1 MSNENTPVN
10 PTAAASA
17 TTGAAPAAATSST
30 TAGNPAA
37 PAPNDRKRRLVL
49 VGITLAFI
57 AAGIA
62 YAIYYEAV
70 LSKSQDTDNAYVGG
84 NLVTLS
90 SQVAGNVQE
99 IRADETQMVQAGA
112 ELVKLDS
119 ADADVALSQAEARLG
134 NVVRQQRQRYA
145 DVAQY
150 DATVAQRQLALKDA
164 EDDLARR
171 KPLAADHTVSGE
183 DVAHARQAVDNARA
197 AIAVA
202 QKQAD
207 AAKSG
212 IEGVAPAQ
220 HPAVQAAKA
229 DYVQAWLAARRN
241 SILAPVSGYVA
252 KRSVQ
257 VGAHVTPGTPML
269 SIVPLDQLWV
279 DANFKESEL
288 RNIRVGQSATIEADM
303 YGSKVTFHGKVLGL
317 SAGTGSAFSL
327 LPAQNASGN
336 WIKVVQ
342 RVPVRIALDPKEL
355 REHPL
360 RIGLSTTVN
369 VDIRDTGGPM
379 LGAPMPPSAVY
390 STKSLVQPLSQAGS
404 AADAII
410 ARNLAKS
417 M

>member
-1 MSNENTPVN
+1 MSTDI
-10 PTAAASA
+10 TK
-17 TTGAAPAAATSST
+17 
-30 TAGNPAA
+30 
-37 PAPNDRKRRLVL
+37 PNDKKRKTVL
-49 VGITLAFI
+49 AGITLLFI

-62 YAIYYEAV
+62 YAAYYKIV
-70 LSKSQDTDNAYVGG
+70 LSREQQTDNAYVGG
-84 NLVTLS
+84 NLVNLS
-90 SQVAGNVQE
+90 SQVTGNVAE

-112 ELVKLDS
+112 TLIKLDS

-134 NVVRQQRQRYA
+134 AAVRQQRQRYA

-150 DATVAQRQLALKDA
+150 DATVAQRKLQLKEA

-183 DVAHARQAVDNARA
+183 EVEHARQAVDNAHA

-202 QKQAD
+202 VKQAD
-207 AAKSG
+207 AAKA
-212 IEGVAPAQ
+212 GVAGVAVAQ
-220 HPAVQAAKA
+220 HPSVLAARA
-229 DYVQAWLAARRN
+229 DYQQAWLAARRN
-241 SILAPVSGYVA
+241 TIVAPVSGYVA

-257 VGAHVTPGTPML
+257 IGARATPGTSLL

-288 RNIRVGQSATIEADM
+288 RNIRVGQPARIEADM
-303 YGSKVTFHGKVLGL
+303 YGSKVEFHGKVVGL

-342 RVPVRIALDPKEL
+342 RLPVRIALDPQEL
-355 REHPL
+355 AAHPL
-360 RIGLSTTVN
+360 RIGLSTTVT
-369 VDIRDTGGPM
+369 VDISKTDGPV
-379 LGAPMPPSAVY
+379 LGAPMPQAPVY
-390 STKSLVQPLSQAGS
+390 TTQALAQPLQQAAT

-410 ARNLAKS
+410 ARN
-417 M
+417 

>member
-1 MSNENTPVN
+1 MRW
-10 PTAAASA
+10 AAAITNKRRWRLPPNKSTDHIMSTV
-17 TTGAAPAAATSST
+17 TTP
-30 TAGNPAA
+30 
-37 PAPNDRKRRLVL
+37 PNDNKRKAVL
-49 VGITLAFI
+49 AGITLAFI

-62 YAIYYEAV
+62 YAAYYQIV
-70 LSKSQDTDNAYVGG
+70 LSKVQETDNAYVGG
-84 NLVTLS
+84 NLVNLS
-90 SQVAGNVQE
+90 SQVTGNVTE

-112 ELVKLDS
+112 PLIQLDA
-119 ADADVALSQAEARLG
+119 ADADIALQQADARLG
-134 NVVRQQRQRYA
+134 AAVRQQRQRYA

-150 DATVAQRQLALKDA
+150 DATVSLRKLQLKNA

-183 DVAHARQAVDNARA
+183 EVEHARQAVDDARA

-202 QKQAD
+202 VRQEE
-207 AAKSG
+207 AAKAGVS
-212 IEGVAPAQ
+212 GVAVAQ

-241 SILAPVSGYVA
+241 TILAPVSGYVA

-257 VGAHVTPGTPML
+257 IGARATPGTSLMA
-269 SIVPLDQLWV
+269 IVPLDQLWV

-288 RNIRVGQSATIEADM
+288 KNIRVGQPAKVEADM
-303 YGSKVTFHGKVLGL
+303 YGGKVEFHGRVVGL

-342 RVPVRIALDPKEL
+342 RLPVRIALDPKEL
-355 REHPL
+355 KEHPL
-360 RIGLSTTVN
+360 RIGLSTTVS
-369 VDIRDTGGPM
+369 VDISKTDGPV
-379 LGAPMPPSAVY
+379 LGAAMPQAPVY
-390 STKSLVQPLSQAGS
+390 TTQALTQPLQQAGV

-410 ARNLAKS
+410 SRNL
-417 M
+417 

>member
-1 MSNENTPVN
+1 M
-10 PTAAASA
+10 
-17 TTGAAPAAATSST
+17 ST
-30 TAGNPAA
+30 TATQ
-37 PAPNDRKRRLVL
+37 PNEKKRKTLL
-49 VGITLAFI
+49 AGITLAFI

-62 YAIYYEAV
+62 YAAYYQIV
-70 LSKSQDTDNAYVGG
+70 LSKVQETDNAYVGG
-84 NLVTLS
+84 NLVNLS
-90 SQVAGNVQE
+90 SQVTGNVTE

-112 ELVKLDS
+112 PLIQLDA
-119 ADADVALSQAEARLG
+119 ADADIALQQADARLG
-134 NVVRQQRQRYA
+134 AAVRQQRQRYA

-150 DATVAQRQLALKDA
+150 DAAIAQRKLQLKNA

-183 DVAHARQAVDNARA
+183 EVEHARQAVQDARA

-202 QKQAD
+202 VKQEE
-207 AAKSG
+207 AAKAGVSG
-212 IEGVAPAQ
+212 VGVAQ

-241 SILAPVSGYVA
+241 TILAPVSGYVA

-257 VGAHVTPGTPML
+257 IGARATPGASLMA
-269 SIVPLDQLWV
+269 IVPLDQLWV

-288 RNIRVGQSATIEADM
+288 KNIRVGQPAKVEADM
-303 YGSKVTFHGKVLGL
+303 YGSKVEFHGRVVGL

-342 RVPVRIALDPKEL
+342 RLPVRIALDPAEL
-355 REHPL
+355 KAHPL
-360 RIGLSTTVN
+360 RIGLSTTVS
-369 VDIRDTGGPM
+369 VDISKTDGPV
-379 LGAPMPPSAVY
+379 LGAAMPQAPVY
-390 STKSLVQPLSQAGS
+390 TTQALAQPLQQAAS

-410 ARNLAKS
+410 AHNL
-417 M
+417 

>member
-1 MSNENTPVN
+1 MSTEVTKPNEKK
-10 PTAAASA
+10 
-17 TTGAAPAAATSST
+17 
-30 TAGNPAA
+30 
-37 PAPNDRKRRLVL
+37 RKAVL
-49 VGITLAFI
+49 AGITLAFI
-57 AAGIA
+57 AAGAA
-62 YAIYYEAV
+62 YAVYYEAV
-70 LSKSQDTDNAYVGG
+70 LSKIQETDNAYVGG

-90 SQVAGNVQE
+90 SQVTGNVTE

-112 ELVKLDS
+112 PVIKLDS
-119 ADADVALSQAEARLG
+119 ADADIALAQADAKLG
-134 NVVRQQRQRYA
+134 AAVRQQRQRYA

-150 DATVAQRQLALKDA
+150 DATVTLRKLQLKNA

-183 DVAHARQAVDNARA
+183 EVEHARQAVDDARA

-202 QKQAD
+202 IKQEE
-207 AAKSG
+207 AAKAG
-212 IEGVAPAQ
+212 VNGVAVAQ

-241 SILAPVSGYVA
+241 TILAPVSGYVA

-257 VGAHVTPGTPML
+257 IGARATPGTALM

-288 RNIRVGQSATIEADM
+288 RNIRVGQPAKVEADM
-303 YGSKVTFHGKVLGL
+303 YGSKVEFHGRVVGL

-342 RVPVRIALDPKEL
+342 RLPVRIALDPKEL
-355 REHPL
+355 KEHPL
-360 RIGLSTTVN
+360 RIGLSTTVS
-369 VDIRDTGGPM
+369 VDITKTDGPV
-379 LGAPMPPSAVY
+379 LGAAMPQNPVY
-390 STKSLVQPLSQAGS
+390 STQALTQPLDQAAN

-410 ARNLAKS
+410 ARNL
-417 M
+417 

>member
-1 MSNENTPVN
+1 MSTEVTKPNEKK
-10 PTAAASA
+10 
-17 TTGAAPAAATSST
+17 
-30 TAGNPAA
+30 
-37 PAPNDRKRRLVL
+37 RKTVL
-49 VGITLAFI
+49 AGITLAFI
-57 AAGIA
+57 AAGAA
-62 YAIYYEAV
+62 YAVYYEAV
-70 LSKSQDTDNAYVGG
+70 LSKIQETDNAYVGG

-90 SQVAGNVQE
+90 SQVTGNVTE

-112 ELVKLDS
+112 PVIKLDS
-119 ADADVALSQAEARLG
+119 ADADVALAQADAKLG
-134 NVVRQQRQRYA
+134 AAVRQQRQRYA

-150 DATVAQRQLALKDA
+150 DATVTLRKLQLKNA

-183 DVAHARQAVDNARA
+183 EVEHARQAVDDARA

-202 QKQAD
+202 IKQEE
-207 AAKSG
+207 AAKAG
-212 IEGVAPAQ
+212 VNGVAVAQ

-241 SILAPVSGYVA
+241 TILAPVSGYVA

-257 VGAHVTPGTPML
+257 IGARATPGTALM

-288 RNIRVGQSATIEADM
+288 RNIRVGQPAKVEADM
-303 YGSKVTFHGKVLGL
+303 YGSKVEFHGRVVGL

-342 RVPVRIALDPKEL
+342 RLPVRIALDPKEL
-355 REHPL
+355 KEHPL
-360 RIGLSTTVN
+360 RIGLSTTVS
-369 VDIRDTGGPM
+369 VDITKTDGPV
-379 LGAPMPPSAVY
+379 LGAAMPQNPVY
-390 STKSLVQPLSQAGS
+390 STQALTQPLDQAAN

-410 ARNLAKS
+410 ARNL
-417 M
+417 